1 MSTTACRA
9 PASVA
14 IAGMAAGHIDD
25 NSVKAEPS
33 TSSRVEA
40 EFERIFLP
48 HLDAAW
54 SLARLLMRNPQDAED
69 AVQESYLR
77 ALRSFSGFRGE
88 ASRSWLLTIVRNTC
102 FTWMRSNR
110 ERADQAEFREE
121 IHVVAAA
128 TPESQ
133 SLSRERSHAVARCIE
148 QLPLDFREAII
159 LRELKQMSYR
169 EIAEITGV
177 PSGTVMSRLARA
189 RSRLASCLKIRL
201 GGAGGPL
208 NAISEQLP

>member
-1 MSTTACRA
+1 MRTIVCRE

-14 IAGMAAGHIDD
+14 IAGIVEGRPDE
-25 NSVKAEPS
+25 NSVKVERS
-33 TSSRVEA
+33 TSARVET

-54 SLARLLMRNPQDAED
+54 NLARLLMRNAHDAED
-69 AVQESYLR
+69 VVQESYLR

-88 ASRSWLLTIVRNTC
+88 ASRSWLLAIVRNTC
-102 FTWMRSNR
+102 FTWMRNSR
-110 ERADQAEFREE
+110 ERGDQAEFKEE
-121 IHVVAAA
+121 IHAVAAA

-133 SLSRERSHAVARCIE
+133 SLSRERSDAVTHCIE
-148 QLPLDFREAII
+148 QLPTDFREAII
-159 LRELKQMSYR
+159 LRELQQMSYR

-201 GGAGGPL
+201 GGTDGRVK
-208 NAISEQLP
+208 AISEGRP

>member
-1 MSTTACRA
+1 MRTIACPA
-9 PASVA
+9 PVLIAVPEKVA
-14 IAGMAAGHIDD
+14 GRTDD
-25 NSVKAEPS
+25 NSVRVQQS
-33 TSSRVEA
+33 TSARVEA

-54 SLARLLMRNPQDAED
+54 NLARLLMRNPQDAED
-69 AVQESYLR
+69 VVQESYLR

-88 ASRSWLLTIVRNTC
+88 ASRSWLLAIVRNTC
-102 FTWMRSNR
+102 FTWMRNNR
-110 ERADQAEFREE
+110 TRADQAEFREE

-133 SLSRERSHAVARCIE
+133 SLSRERSDAVSRCID
-148 QLPLDFREAII
+148 QLPADFREAIV
-159 LRELKQMSYR
+159 LRELEQMSYR
-169 EIAEITGV
+169 EIAQITGV

-201 GGAGGPL
+201 SGTEHRP
-208 NAISEQLP
+208 

>member
-1 MSTTACRA
+1 MRTIACYA
-9 PASVA
+9 PPFLTVA
-14 IAGMAAGHIDD
+14 TEDAGRTDEK
-25 NSVKAEPS
+25 NVKSQPS
-33 TSSRVEA
+33 TSPQVEA

-54 SLARLLMRNPQDAED
+54 NLARLLMRNSQDAED
-69 AVQESYLR
+69 VVQESYLR

-88 ASRSWLLTIVRNTC
+88 SSRAWLLAIVRNTC
-102 FTWMRSNR
+102 FTWMRNNR

-121 IHVVAAA
+121 IHAIAAA
-128 TPESQ
+128 TPETQ
-133 SLSRERSHAVARCIE
+133 SLSRERSDAVSRCIQ
-148 QLPLDFREAII
+148 QLPTDFREAII
-159 LRELKQMSYR
+159 LRELQQMSYR

-201 GGAGGPL
+201 SGT
-208 NAISEQLP
+208 EQQL

>member
-1 MSTTACRA
+1 MRTIACYA
-9 PASVA
+9 PAFLAVA
-14 IAGMAAGHIDD
+14 AEAAGCTDEK
-25 NSVKAEPS
+25 SVKSQSS
-33 TSSRVEA
+33 TSPRVEA

-54 SLARLLMRNPQDAED
+54 NLARLLMRNSQDAED
-69 AVQESYLR
+69 VVQESYLR

-88 ASRSWLLTIVRNTC
+88 SSRAWLLAIVRNTC

-110 ERADQAEFREE
+110 ERADQTEFREE
-121 IHVVAAA
+121 IHAVAAA
-128 TPESQ
+128 TPETQ
-133 SLSRERSHAVARCIE
+133 SLSRERSDAVSRCIQ
-148 QLPLDFREAII
+148 QLPTDFREAII
-159 LRELKQMSYR
+159 LRELQQMSYR

-201 GGAGGPL
+201 SGM
-208 NAISEQLP
+208 EQRL